1 MNPSEMLS
9 RARSMQDWLS
19 AHRRALHKYPE
30 LGFQELRTAKRIADA
45 LRAMDLQVQTGAG
58 KTGVVASL
66 GEGPPTVG
74 IRADMDA
81 LEVQEANDVP
91 YASQRA
97 GLMHACGHDAHM
109 AMLLGAAELLRT
121 LEGRPRGEVRFL
133 FQPCEEAWDEE
144 GKSGALRFVEAGL
157 LKGVDA
163 VIAQHVDPAA
173 PAGMVGIRSG
183 YVMAA
188 VDPWTAT
195 IRGAGCHSSAPE
207 QGLSPIYLL
216 SQVVNAIQA
225 IPALRVSALEP
236 AIVSVEAVHGGGT
249 TGVIPQQVTL
259 SGNIRS
265 YDEATRQRLWDELE
279 KAFGLARALGGDY
292 ELEIRSY
299 YPACYNE
306 SEITALL
313 RCAAEEMVGSDQI
326 YLPALEMAGEDFG
339 YMLQKVPGVI
349 FRLGVAIGD
358 IDRPL
363 HSPIFD
369 LDESALPLGA
379 ALLAE
384 TACQLL
390 TQAG

>member
-1 MNPSEMLS
+1 
-9 RARSMQDWLS
+9 
-19 AHRRALHKYPE
+19 
-30 LGFQELRTAKRIADA
+30 
-45 LRAMDLQVQTGAG
+45 VQTGAG

-66 GEGPPTVG
+66 GEGPPAVG

-97 GLMHACGHDAHM
+97 GLMHACGHDAHV

-133 FQPCEEAWDEE
+133 FQPCEETWDEE

-292 ELEIRSY
+292 KLEIRSY

-313 RCAAEEMVGSDQI
+313 RRTAEEMVGSDQI

-390 TQAG
+390 SQAG